1 MPVAGEPRRLSV
13 NQSDTALAEEKALP
27 ASLYLSHFCNYFFP
41 LSLPHFFHPATSIRL
56 KFLPPRG
63 VSGLLTVADVRWRT
77 GERTEEQRVGK
88 ATLRVLNPSAP
99 RLHLKRQQCCFPLPA
114 SGLATTPLSADA
126 NLRGE
131 RLEVFQ
137 VKLGQAPSF

>member
-1 MPVAGEPRRLSV
+1 MV
-13 NQSDTALAEEKALP
+13 
-27 ASLYLSHFCNYFFP
+27 
-41 LSLPHFFHPATSIRL
+41 
-56 KFLPPRG
+56 
-63 VSGLLTVADVRWRT
+63 DVRWRT

-88 ATLRVLNPSAP
+88 PTLRVLA
-99 RLHLKRQQCCFPLPA
+99 LAVARQQCCFPLPA

>member
-1 MPVAGEPRRLSV
+1 M
-13 NQSDTALAEEKALP
+13 
-27 ASLYLSHFCNYFFP
+27 
-41 LSLPHFFHPATSIRL
+41 
-56 KFLPPRG
+56 
-63 VSGLLTVADVRWRT
+63 
-77 GERTEEQRVGK
+77 GK
-88 ATLRVLNPSAP
+88 PTLRVLVLAVA
-99 RLHLKRQQCCFPLPA
+99 RQQCCFPLPA

>member
-1 MPVAGEPRRLSV
+1 M
-13 NQSDTALAEEKALP
+13 
-27 ASLYLSHFCNYFFP
+27 
-41 LSLPHFFHPATSIRL
+41 
-56 KFLPPRG
+56 
-63 VSGLLTVADVRWRT
+63 SGLLTVADVRWRT

-88 ATLRVLNPSAP
+88 TTLRVLALAVARTQPVGAKVAS
-99 RLHLKRQQCCFPLPA
+99 KRQRFCFPQPA

-131 RLEVFQ
+131 QLEVFQ